1 MKLLELTDSSVK
13 VFDGEG
19 ELIYT
24 VHAPTILPETIFKF
38 DGYFCSKA
46 EAIADLESLP
56 KNRDF
61 AVAYFDK
68 ERDWQ
73 RISYFE
79 KTVKELRLLKKAY
92 KNIVMA
98 KVIDDSTI
106 ECPSRGSMLN
116 KKFLKTNYCPL
127 CGKNLVP
134 QSWKD
139 EFSKI
144 NITIQNYENEI
155 KKVLICTV
163 VLIIPLFTSLF

>member
-1 MKLLELTDSSVK
+1 MKLYELTDSSVK
-13 VFDGEG
+13 VFDGEE

-46 EAIADLESLP
+46 EAIADLEVLP

-61 AVAYFDK
+61 AVTYFDK

-73 RISYFE
+73 RITYFE
-79 KTVKELRLLKKAY
+79 KIVKELKALKKAY
-92 KNIVMA
+92 KNITIS
-98 KVIDDSTI
+98 KVIDDETI
-106 ECPSRGSMLN
+106 NCPSCGSVLN

-144 NITIQNYENEI
+144 DITIQNYENEI
-155 KKVLICTV
+155 RKLKEGTRMWLLRTKED
-163 VLIIPLFTSLF
+163 